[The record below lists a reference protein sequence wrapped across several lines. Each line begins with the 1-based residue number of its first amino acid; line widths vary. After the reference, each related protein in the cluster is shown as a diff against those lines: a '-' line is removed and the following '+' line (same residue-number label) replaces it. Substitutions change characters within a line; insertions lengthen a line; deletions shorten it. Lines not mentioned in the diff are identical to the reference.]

1 MDLDLTGK
9 HALVCGASQGIG
21 LASAIELAKL
31 GANVTLLAR
40 RAELLEKLAGQLP
53 RTHFSQHHDWIAVD
67 AGDTHRRFAREGQKP
82 RLAARRR
89 CIS

>member
-40 RAELLEKLAGQLP
+40 RADVLEHLADNLRSGTTGLP
-53 RTHFSQHHDWIAVD
+53 WMPAIQPACVPESTLWW
-67 AGDTHRRFAREGQKP
+67 P
-82 RLAARRR
+82 RIP